1 MVKSYYIY
9 RDSDYYIYGS
19 NIITFIVS
27 TLLHLWLVRIT
38 FMVGITYFM
47 VSVTFMIDYYISGW
61 KDSPPFPLQ
70 TYVLESVSN
79 DECSFSAAF
88 SSNIWKVFM
97 EDRVWVLIQFH
108 RCLDSREF
116 VFLLNWLRATVSVV
130 PWQVHNSRGAKWVF
144 TSALAN
150 DISYLS
156 VNRSKLSDGPV
167 LGLHQ
172 IGKKGK
178 RKLVRSSN
186 TVNVRKRIWPNYRH
200 LLQISLCL
208 ELKGTF
214 FILLMSSWK
223 IEFIAF

>member
-1 MVKSYYIY
+1 MIIFHFLTFMVKSYYIY

-97 EDRVWVLIQFH
+97 EESGFWY
-108 RCLDSREF
+108 S
-116 VFLLNWLRATVSVV
+116 
-130 PWQVHNSRGAKWVF
+130 
-144 TSALAN
+144 
-150 DISYLS
+150 
-156 VNRSKLSDGPV
+156 
-167 LGLHQ
+167 
-172 IGKKGK
+172 
-178 RKLVRSSN
+178 
-186 TVNVRKRIWPNYRH
+186 
-200 LLQISLCL
+200 
-208 ELKGTF
+208 
-214 FILLMSSWK
+214 
-223 IEFIAF
+223 FIAALILESLYSCSTDRKPRCPLSRDRYIAVELSGCLPPLSRMIFLTSLSI

>member
-9 RDSDYYIYGS
+9 RDTDYYIYGS

-27 TLLHLWLVRIT
+27 TLLHYGWFVLHLWWVLLILWLVLHLWLIIT
-38 FMVGITYFM
+38 FLGEKTRPHFRCKLMCLSQYPTM
-47 VSVTFMIDYYISGW
+47 NALSQ
-61 KDSPPFPLQ
+61 PLFFKHPKG
-70 TYVLESVSN
+70 L
-79 DECSFSAAF
+79 
-88 SSNIWKVFM
+88 
-97 EDRVWVLIQFH
+97 RGGVWVLIQFH

-116 VFLLNWLRATVSVV
+116 VFLLNWSQATVSVV